1 MARQLAIAGGF
12 VTVAYLLA
20 AAAGCSTTS
29 AGEGAADGSV
39 TTPDAQSDGGQS
51 DAAPEASTSS
61 ACAAAGGQCRPASTC
76 WPQAPEACGP
86 GTVCCFEN
94 ICAIDA
100 GALLVQA
107 SDYDMSCTSD
117 ADCIAIAVGNPCQ
130 EQCAFVCDGQIAAIN
145 RTAMPQYASDV
156 ARTIRPVCSCQA
168 SSGELGPGCCRG
180 GGCSTE
186 CPVPRPTVDASA
198 DTGADAATPDAG
210 ADAATDRGPVDAT
223 AE

>member
-1 MARQLAIAGGF
+1 MPRATGARATRPPKHPPRPRVQRPADSAARPAPVGPKLPRLADPARC
-12 VTVAYLLA
+12 A
-20 AAAGCSTTS
+20 ASKTS
-29 AGEGAADGSV
+29 A
-39 TTPDAQSDGGQS
+39 
-51 DAAPEASTSS
+51 
-61 ACAAAGGQCRPASTC
+61 R
-76 WPQAPEACGP
+76 
-86 GTVCCFEN
+86 F
-94 ICAIDA
+94 DA